1 METGTEDRIRVT
13 PEGTDP
19 ERAAEAAGVLKS
31 ARKADGG
38 EGGPVR
44 LPPLE
49 LPSGAVVALEKVLEE
64 FARGQSVVLSAEDA
78 PGEGELSTTEAARE
92 LGMSRP
98 TLINLLD
105 EGHIGYRMVGSHR
118 RIPRGEIA
126 AYRKE
131 AEQPIETARA
141 RRRRRLQALREMAR
155 TTDEAGEGY

>member
-78 PGEGELSTTEAARE
+78 QDEGELSTTEAATE